1 MKAMLLAA
9 GEGRRLQPL
18 SLKTPK
24 PLLRVA
30 GKPLILYHIEALVQ
44 ANIKELV
51 INLSHLGEQIER
63 ELSNGSK
70 WGASIHYSQE
80 NEPLETGGGIRN
92 ALNLLGDEPF
102 VVVNGDIF
110 TDYDFSLLPIS
121 LPAGILAHLVMV
133 DNPLEH
139 PDGDYGLTGEKI
151 GSHWLL
157 GSSRGQRLT
166 YSGICTLRPELLLQ
180 RSPGRFPLRELFNP
194 AIESRKLSGEH
205 YQGLWTDV
213 GTKDRLETLRKSL
226 Q

>member
-18 SLKTPK
+18 SLKTHK

-110 TDYDFSLLPIS
+110 TDYDF
-121 LPAGILAHLVMV
+121 
-133 DNPLEH
+133 
-139 PDGDYGLTGEKI
+139 
-151 GSHWLL
+151 
-157 GSSRGQRLT
+157 
-166 YSGICTLRPELLLQ
+166 
-180 RSPGRFPLRELFNP
+180 
-194 AIESRKLSGEH
+194 
-205 YQGLWTDV
+205 
-213 GTKDRLETLRKSL
+213 
-226 Q
+226 